1 MLDFYR
7 TRVYRRKNCQK
18 KTDSPALFISS
29 PFWFKRTL
37 FGSLGPFWDLF
48 GVCWNVDIVAV
59 AVGSQTVWLHSTKNL
74 LCKELYF
81 DCWSILF
88 CVLELISLPVVM
100 STTTSPLSSPAN
112 HIRSLDLKPKVS
124 FPVVCTRPLFSS
136 EFACFAHYD
145 QVCQLAKLPP
155 EMIALISR

>member
-48 GVCWNVDIVAV
+48 GVCWNVDIVAI

-112 HIRSLDLKPKVS
+112 HIRSLDLKPKCPFLLFVHDPYFLVS
-124 FPVVCTRPLFSS
+124 LHVLHIMTRCASWPSFL
-136 EFACFAHYD
+136 
-145 QVCQLAKLPP
+145 Q
-155 EMIALISR
+155 RW